1 MSDGQDNERRVDE
14 RRVLDRLLALVQ
26 HLKPMDRQVMVLY
39 LEGTDAASI
48 GEVTGLTASNV
59 ATRIH
64 RIKQLL
70 SRRFHEGLRHEAGA

>member
-1 MSDGQDNERRVDE
+1 M
-14 RRVLDRLLALVQ
+14 LDRLLALVQ
-26 HLKPMDRQVMVLY
+26 QLKPMDRQVMVLY

-48 GEVTGLTASNV
+48 GDVTGLTASNV

-70 SRRFHEGLRHEAGA
+70 VRRFHEGLRHEA